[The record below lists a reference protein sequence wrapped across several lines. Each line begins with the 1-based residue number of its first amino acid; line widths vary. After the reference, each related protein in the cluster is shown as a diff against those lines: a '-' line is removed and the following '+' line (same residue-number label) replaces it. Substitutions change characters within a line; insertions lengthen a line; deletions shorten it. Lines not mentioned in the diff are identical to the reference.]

1 MKKQETI
8 QLKMPRCLKLYIDLN
23 IQLINNS
30 IFLNN
35 IQNNR
40 KETCTRPVT
49 NKKTRNTSSPRF
61 RDVKNISDNLKKI
74 EMTINQ
80 VEMEKLIYISE
91 TMLDLSKT
99 LI

>member
-1 MKKQETI
+1 
-8 QLKMPRCLKLYIDLN
+8 MPRCLKLYIDLN
-23 IQLINNS
+23 IQLIDNS

-40 KETCTRPVT
+40 KETCTRLVT
-49 NKKTRNTSSPRF
+49 NKKTRNKSSPRF
-61 RDVKNISDNLKKI
+61 RDVKNIADNLKKI